1 MTSDLLNADT
11 TSAVRPPEDPDAA
24 DAAEAAEA
32 AEAADAALPARR
44 IAPDRRSAL
53 PSVDRLLAHALS
65 PSLLLE
71 HGHTAMVSAL
81 RVVLAEARER
91 VSGQSAAPALASLPP
106 LPSDDALMATCM
118 QRLTVA
124 ARPRLRPVFNLT
136 GTVLHTNLGRALLPE
151 EAIDAVA
158 MAMRMPANL
167 EFDLATAGR
176 GDRDD
181 LVEGLVCEL
190 TGAEACTVVN
200 NNAAAVFLVL
210 NTLAQRREVIVSR
223 GELIEI
229 GGAFR
234 VPDIMSRAGAK
245 LREVGTTNR
254 THLKDFEEAVNSRT
268 AMLMKVH
275 WSNFEITGFTKTV
288 PERELAALAHERGLP
303 LINDLGSGTL
313 IDLSVYGLPKEPTV
327 QAALADGADLVLF
340 SGDKLLGGPQA
351 GLIAGRADLVKRI
364 KKNPLKRALRA
375 GKLTLAALEA
385 VLRLYRHPERLK
397 ERLPTLRLLTRAQGE
412 IGALA
417 ERLLPLVAASLG
429 PAYVVHTLALHSQIG
444 SGARPVD
451 LLPSTGLAMS
461 PAASGRGSGAAL
473 KRLEVAWRALP
484 LPVIGHVR
492 DGALCFDLRCLE
504 DENSFICQLPEL
516 ASVLAA

>member
-1 MTSDLLNADT
+1 MA
-11 TSAVRPPEDPDAA
+11 AVRLSAELGAVPSEDG
-24 DAAEAAEA
+24 
-32 AEAADAALPARR
+32 RR
-44 IAPDRRSAL
+44 DRRSAL
-53 PSVDRLLAHALS
+53 PSVDRLLAHALA
-65 PSLLLE
+65 PALLQE
-71 HGHTAMVSAL
+71 HGHSTVVAAL
-81 RVVLAEARER
+81 RVVLAEAREA
-91 VSGQSAAPALASLPP
+91 VAAQAVTPPPPPAPP
-106 LPSDDALMATCM
+106 TSDDALIAICT
-118 QRLTVA
+118 QRLALA

-136 GTVLHTNLGRALLPE
+136 GTVLHTNLGRALLPD
-151 EAIDAVA
+151 EAIAAVT

-167 EFDLATAGR
+167 EFDLDTAGR

-181 LVEGLVCEL
+181 LVEHLVREL

-245 LREVGTTNR
+245 LHEVGTTNR
-254 THLKDFEEAVNSRT
+254 THLKDFEAAINPRT

-275 WSNFEITGFTKTV
+275 WSNFEISGFTKTV
-288 PERELAALAHERGLP
+288 AERELAALAHAHGLP
-303 LINDLGSGTL
+303 LVNDLGSGTL
-313 IDLSVYGLPKEPTV
+313 VDLSRYGLPKEPTV

-364 KKNPLKRALRA
+364 KKNPLKRALRV

-385 VLRLYRHPERLK
+385 VLRLYRHPERLQ
-397 ERLPTLRLLTRAQGE
+397 ERLTTLRLLTRPQAD
-412 IGALA
+412 IAALA
-417 ERLLPLVAASLG
+417 ERLLPLVVAHAG
-429 PAYVVHTLALHSQIG
+429 PAYAVRTLALHSQIG

-451 LLPSTGLAMS
+451 LLSSAGLAMT
-461 PAASGRGSGAAL
+461 PAAAGRGSGAAL
-473 KRLEVAWRALP
+473 KRLEAAWRSLP
-484 LPVIGHVR
+484 VPVIGHVR
-492 DGALCFDLRCLE
+492 DGALCLDLRCLE
-504 DENSFICQLPEL
+504 DESLFIRQLPHLATHLAPDL
-516 ASVLAA
+516 ASALPAANRNP

>member
-1 MTSDLLNADT
+1 MAEVRSTAEVGAVP
-11 TSAVRPPEDPDAA
+11 SAPGARDRR
-24 DAAEAAEA
+24 
-32 AEAADAALPARR
+32 AALPS
-44 IAPDRRSAL
+44 I
-53 PSVDRLLAHALS
+53 DRLLGHAS
-65 PSLLLE
+65 APALLHA
-71 HGHTAMVSAL
+71 HGHSTVVAAL
-81 RVVLAEARER
+81 RGVLAEARES
-91 VSGQSAAPALASLPP
+91 VAALADVRESVAVHAPTD
-106 LPSDDALMATCM
+106 DDALIALCAE
-118 QRLTVA
+118 RLALA

-151 EAIDAVA
+151 EAIAAVT

-167 EFDLATAGR
+167 EFDLDTAGR

-181 LVEGLVCEL
+181 LVEDLVREL

-254 THLKDFEEAVNSRT
+254 THLKDFEEAINPRT

-288 PERELAALAHERGLP
+288 PERELAALAHGHGLP
-303 LINDLGSGTL
+303 LVNDLGSGTL
-313 IDLSVYGLPKEPTV
+313 VDLSCYGLPKEPTV

-364 KKNPLKRALRA
+364 KRNPLKRALRV

-385 VLRLYRHPERLK
+385 VLRLYRHPERLQT
-397 ERLPTLRLLTRAQGE
+397 RLTTLRLLTRPQAE
-412 IGALA
+412 IAALA
-417 ERLLPLVAASLG
+417 ERLLAPVAASVG
-429 PAYVVHTLALHSQIG
+429 PAYAVRTLVLHSQIG

-451 LLPSTGLAMS
+451 LLPSAGLAMA
-461 PAASGRGSGAAL
+461 PTATGRGSGAAL
-473 KRLEVAWRALP
+473 KRLEAAWRGLP
-484 LPVIGHVR
+484 VPVIGHVR
-492 DGALCFDLRCLE
+492 DGAFCLDLRCLE
-504 DENSFICQLPEL
+504 DESMFIRQLPHL
-516 ASVLAA
+516 ASALPARPRNP